1 VRVEITISHRNVEVP
16 KPLRAAVDEKVGH
29 LDRYLEAIER
39 AEVRFVEEPH
49 RRLSEREV
57 CEVTLVGRGS
67 GNVLRARA
75 MASDAMAALDTVMDK
90 LQRQLERRKG
100 RLVGRSHPRRR
111 VIATP

>member
-1 VRVEITISHRNVEVP
+1 M
-16 KPLRAAVDEKVGH
+16 PLRAAVDEKVGH

-75 MASDAMAALDTVMDK
+75 MAGDAMAALDTVMDK

-100 RLVGRSHPRRR
+100 LLVGRSHPRRR
-111 VIATP
+111 VIAAP

>member
-1 VRVEITISHRNVEVP
+1 VEITISHRNVEVP
-16 KPLRAAVDEKVGH
+16 KPLRQAVDEKVGH
-29 LDRYLEAIER
+29 LDRYLDAIER

-49 RRLSEREV
+49 RRVAEREI

-67 GNVLRARA
+67 GNVVRARA
-75 MASDAMAALDTVMDK
+75 MAGDAMAALDTVMDK

>member
-1 VRVEITISHRNVEVP
+1 MEISISHRNVEVP
-16 KPLRAAVDEKVGH
+16 TPLRQAVDEKVGH
-29 LDRYLEAIER
+29 LDRYLGRIER

-49 RRLSEREV
+49 RRVAEREI
-57 CEVTLVGRGS
+57 CEVTLVGRG
-67 GNVLRARA
+67 NVVRARA
-75 MASDAMAALDTVMDK
+75 MAGDAMAALDTVMDK

>member
-1 VRVEITISHRNVEVP
+1 MEISISHRNVEVP
-16 KPLRAAVDEKVGH
+16 TPLRKAVDEKVGH
-29 LDRYLEAIER
+29 LDRYLAPIER

-49 RRLSEREV
+49 RRVSEREI
-57 CEVTLVGRGS
+57 CEVTLVGRG
-67 GNVLRARA
+67 NVVRARA
-75 MASDAMAALDTVMDK
+75 MAGDAMAALDTVMDK

>member
-16 KPLRAAVDEKVGH
+16 SPLRAAVDEKVGH
-29 LDRYLEAIER
+29 LDRYLDAIER
-39 AEVRFVEEPH
+39 AEVRFCEEPH

-100 RLVGRSHPRRR
+100 VLVGRSHPRRR